1 MLNIFVYYTVVHL
14 TDQNQISKTVD
25 RIRRVMVCKIG
36 FTNWNEKI
44 TLLCASMVVTYYIKL
59 FRTEVDRHNGILM
72 SLPLLVAETI
82 IDKFSNDISFYQ
94 KDKYLIVHSSDIN
107 ACEYVPVILKDKG
120 LNDYDT
126 NKSFREMN
134 CRRKAKPWMVL
145 QSSEI
150 IEILDKVWLCKSR
163 IFLVEYKDL
172 VHGLRLGSLIK
183 KRKKCKASTY
193 WAGNP

>member
-1 MLNIFVYYTVVHL
+1 
-14 TDQNQISKTVD
+14 
-25 RIRRVMVCKIG
+25 
-36 FTNWNEKI
+36 
-44 TLLCASMVVTYYIKL
+44 MVVTYYIKL
-59 FRTEVDRHNGILM
+59 FRTEADRHNGILM

-107 ACEYVPVILKDKG
+107 ACEYVPVILKEKG

-126 NKSFREMN
+126 IKSFREMIWS
-134 CRRKAKPWMVL
+134 KIKITAEEK
-145 QSSEI
+145 QSLEWSYSPQEI
-150 IEILDKVWLCKSR
+150 IEILDKVWLCKNR

-172 VHGLRLGSLIK
+172 VHGLRLGSFIK

>member
-25 RIRRVMVCKIG
+25 RIRHVMVCKIG

-94 KDKYLIVHSSDIN
+94 KDK
-107 ACEYVPVILKDKG
+107 
-120 LNDYDT
+120 
-126 NKSFREMN
+126 
-134 CRRKAKPWMVL
+134 
-145 QSSEI
+145 
-150 IEILDKVWLCKSR
+150 
-163 IFLVEYKDL
+163 
-172 VHGLRLGSLIK
+172 
-183 KRKKCKASTY
+183 
-193 WAGNP
+193 